1 MAEPVTAINGAQGTG
16 TPPATRTR
24 IHWGRVVKGVA
35 AITAVAVV
43 AVCGYW
49 FASSFVATLLAGN
62 PGLASAAATTG
73 NMAGSFFSTISGWIT
88 GGLSAAGQFLGTF
101 FTTLFPSLATT
112 TAAAATIPPA
122 DPAAVGGWVG
132 KAVAGA
138 TTFIAG
144 LFAIKKVAMAPLLTV
159 TADPSIMP
167 TDQVTAYQAT
177 KTALKSAELAH
188 HAAEHSAHH
197 ARHES
202 PTQRNWVERS
212 GIRHRPAASFAEK
225 IAQEQAAATT
235 LKR

>member
-16 TPPATRTR
+16 TAPATRTR

-43 AVCGYW
+43 AVCGYL
-49 FASSFVATLLAGN
+49 FASSFVTTLLAGN
-62 PGLASAAATTG
+62 AGLASAAATTG

-101 FTTLFPSLATT
+101 FTTLFPSLSTT
-112 TAAAATIPPA
+112 TAAAATTPPV
-122 DPAAVGGWVG
+122 DPATFGSAVGT
-132 KAVAGA
+132 AVAGA
-138 TTFIAG
+138 TA
-144 LFAIKKVAMAPLLTV
+144 AIGGVLALKKAAPIL

-197 ARHES
+197 AQPDSH
-202 PTQRNWVERS
+202 TQRNWAERA
-212 GIRHRPAASFAEK
+212 GIRHRPAASFAER
-225 IAQEQAAATT
+225 IAQEEATT

>member
-16 TPPATRTR
+16 TAPATRTR

-49 FASSFVATLLAGN
+49 FAKSFVTTLLAGN
-62 PGLASAAATTG
+62 AGLAGAAATTS

-101 FTTLFPSLATT
+101 FTTLFPGLAT
-112 TAAAATIPPA
+112 TAAATAAPPVA
-122 DPAAVGGWVG
+122 PAAFGSTVGT
-132 KAVAGA
+132 AVAA
-138 TTFIAG
+138 AIAAIG
-144 LFAIKKVAMAPLLTV
+144 SLFALKKVAVAPLLTV
-159 TADPSIMP
+159 TADPAIMP
-167 TDQVTAYQAT
+167 TDQVNAYQAT

-188 HAAEHSAHH
+188 HAAEHTAHH
-197 ARHES
+197 ARPDS

-212 GIRHRPAASFAEK
+212 GIRHRPAASFAER
-225 IAQEQAAATT
+225 IAQEEATT

>member
-49 FASSFVATLLAGN
+49 FASSFVTTLLAGN
-62 PGLASAAATTG
+62 AGLASAAATTG
-73 NMAGSFFSTISGWIT
+73 NMAGSFFSTLSGWIT
-88 GGLSAAGQFLGTF
+88 GGLSAAGQYLGTF
-101 FTTLFPSLATT
+101 FTTLFPSLATA
-112 TAAAATIPPA
+112 TAAAPV
-122 DPAAVGGWVG
+122 DPTAFGSWVG
-132 KAVAGA
+132 KAVAGGTA
-138 TTFIAG
+138 FIAG
-144 LFAIKKVAMAPLLTV
+144 VFALKNAAPIL

-188 HAAEHSAHH
+188 HAAEHSGHH

-225 IAQEQAAATT
+225 IAQEEATLPATT

>member
-16 TPPATRTR
+16 TAPATRTR

-43 AVCGYW
+43 AVCGYL
-49 FASSFVATLLAGN
+49 FASSFVTTLLAGN
-62 PGLASAAATTG
+62 AGLASAAATTG

-112 TAAAATIPPA
+112 TAAAPPV
-122 DPAAVGGWVG
+122 DPGAVGDWVG
-132 KAVAGA
+132 KAVVGGTA
-138 TTFIAG
+138 
-144 LFAIKKVAMAPLLTV
+144 AIGGVLALQK
-159 TADPSIMP
+159 TADPSIIP
-167 TDQVTAYQAT
+167 TDQITAYQAT

-188 HAAEHSAHH
+188 HAAEHSGHH
-197 ARHES
+197 AQHES

-212 GIRHRPAASFAEK
+212 GSRHRPAASFAEK
-225 IAQEQAAATT
+225 IAQEEATT

>member
-1 MAEPVTAINGAQGTG
+1 
-16 TPPATRTR
+16 
-24 IHWGRVVKGVA
+24 VVKGVA

-49 FASSFVATLLAGN
+49 FAHSFVTTLLAGN
-62 PGLASAAATTG
+62 AGLASAAATTG

-101 FTTLFPSLATT
+101 FTTLFPGLATT
-112 TAAAATIPPA
+112 TAAAPPV
-122 DPAAVGGWVG
+122 DPGAVGGLVG
-132 KAVAGA
+132 KAVAGGTA
-138 TTFIAG
+138 FIGGVYA
-144 LFAIKKVAMAPLLTV
+144 LKKTAPIL

-177 KTALKSAELAH
+177 KTALKSAELSH
-188 HAAEHSAHH
+188 HAAEHSGHH
-197 ARHES
+197 AQPDS

-225 IAQEQAAATT
+225 IAQEEATT